1 MSSSVMVEVVV
12 RSVGEVA
19 SCPTRGLQC
28 FAPPEAQRH
37 TPTFRRG
44 ALGHTHTHT
53 QTVAAASLRA
63 LAVAH
68 AHMAHARRREI
79 LWCVESVSMCGG
91 GRERRVHAVFSVA
104 HHAHHKKP

>member
-53 QTVAAASLRA
+53 HTNSGCRQPPRA
-63 LAVAH
+63 CGCTRAH
-68 AHMAHARRREI
+68 GTRAQ
-79 LWCVESVSMCGG
+79 
-91 GRERRVHAVFSVA
+91 ERDFVVC
-104 HHAHHKKP
+104 